1 MFKWVF
7 SHVRTRWLKENSESL
22 WTKPPHWEQSQLFAT
37 ETVLRKWDSDTR
49 VTNLLLGDET
59 RILSR
64 QNYKAALL
72 HSPSSGSLQ
81 GEDAF
86 HSRLMSWV
94 RHSQK
99 AASDLGIGRI
109 LLPQHPKKCMVVGWW
124 CGAHCSEKTQILSRY
139 CSMNIPF
146 ETRGIFPLSQAQSFW
161 KCFLAADK
169 ALSTSKA

>member
-1 MFKWVF
+1 MGVF
-7 SHVRTRWLKENSESL
+7 SRPYPLAKRKLRKSL
-22 WTKPPHWEQSQLFAT
+22 DKTPPLGAISALRHWDS
-37 ETVLRKWDSDTR
+37 VLRKWDSDTR

-64 QNYKAALL
+64 QNCKAALL
-72 HSPSSGSLQ
+72 HSSSSGSLQ